1 MVAAMDKPERAVSAA
16 LPEQLTMH
24 GAAKVLESLGRA
36 VTQVSGPTMLLDAQA
51 LRVVDSSAVAVLLE
65 LRRRLQAQGKSL
77 ELKDPPQRLRDLVA
91 LYGVGEL
98 LPV

>member
-1 MVAAMDKPERAVSAA
+1 MKQQDKTVSAA

-24 GAAKVLESLGRA
+24 SAAKALESLGRA
-36 VTQVSGPTMLLDAQA
+36 LTQVSGPTMLLDGQA

-65 LRRRLQAQGKSL
+65 LRRRLLAQGKSL

-98 LPV
+98 LFV